1 MARVATAYA
10 ITSHPPADAIEPPS
24 SPRRLGRFRLRGAG
38 QTTFKL
44 QTEASGIAIVCT
56 LLFLEEA
63 GLPLPVAPGEAVL
76 IGAGLLV
83 ASGSAPVWLIVPL
96 AYVAVIAG
104 VLTGYAWAHRIG
116 PERVHA
122 LAARL
127 HAGGPYDRAAHR
139 LRGATP
145 LQIAASRLLPG
156 LRVYTSLVA
165 GAVGVNL
172 GRFMAGVLPA
182 SAVWVMAFTGLGFF
196 VGAPVE
202 RLLGRFEAY
211 GLRAAM
217 VAVVVIVWVVAAR
230 RMPPARIHSGSA
242 HDHEVLR
249 LVVALAVDLFAIT
262 GVAGA
267 LVLLSG
273 LAVGEAGD
281 LPLSGA
287 FFAILGIVYLVVARQ
302 TVGST
307 LGEAL
312 LDVRYHPPRRPWLP
326 QVR

>member
-1 MARVATAYA
+1 M
-10 ITSHPPADAIEPPS
+10 
-24 SPRRLGRFRLRGAG
+24 
-38 QTTFKL
+38 
-44 QTEASGIAIVCT
+44 QTEAPGIAIVCA

-63 GLPLPVAPGEAVL
+63 GVPLPVAPGEAVL

-83 ASGSAPVWLIVPL
+83 ASGSAPVWLMIPL
-96 AYVAVIAG
+96 AYLAVITG
-104 VLTGYAWAHRIG
+104 VMTAYAWANRIG
-116 PERVHA
+116 PKRVHA

-127 HAGGPYDRAAHR
+127 HAGRPYDRAAHR

-156 LRVYTSLVA
+156 LRVYTSIVA
-165 GAVGVNL
+165 GAVGVSL
-172 GRFMAGVLPA
+172 RRFMAGVLPA
-182 SAVWVMAFTGLGFF
+182 SAVWVVAFAGMGYF

-202 RLLGRFEAY
+202 RLLGRYEAY
-211 GLRAAM
+211 GLRAAL
-217 VAVVVIVWVVAAR
+217 VAAVVIVWVVAAR
-230 RMPPARIHSGSA
+230 RMPPARIQSSSA
-242 HDHEVLR
+242 PDHEVLR
-249 LVVALAVDLFAIT
+249 LAVALAVDLFAIT

-273 LAVGEAGD
+273 LAIGEAGD

-287 FFAILGIVYLVVARQ
+287 IFAILGVLYLVLARQ

-326 QVR
+326 KVR

>member
-1 MARVATAYA
+1 M
-10 ITSHPPADAIEPPS
+10 
-24 SPRRLGRFRLRGAG
+24 
-38 QTTFKL
+38 

-63 GLPLPVAPGEAVL
+63 GVPLPVAPGEAVL

-83 ASGSAPVWLIVPL
+83 ASGNAPVWLILPL
-96 AYVAVIAG
+96 AYLAVIAG

-116 PERVHA
+116 PQRVHA
-122 LAARL
+122 LAVRL
-127 HAGGPYDRAAHR
+127 HAGGPYERAAHR

-165 GAVGVNL
+165 GAVGVSL
-172 GRFMAGVLPA
+172 GRFMSGVLPA
-182 SAVWVMAFTGLGFF
+182 SAVWVVAFTSLGFF

-217 VAVVVIVWVVAAR
+217 VALVVIVWVVAAR
-230 RMPPARIHSGSA
+230 RMPPTRIQSA
-242 HDHEVLR
+242 SAPDHEVLR
-249 LVVALAVDLFAIT
+249 LAVALAVDLIAIT
-262 GVAGA
+262 AVAGV

-273 LAVGEAGD
+273 LAVDEAGD
-281 LPLSGA
+281 LPVSA
-287 FFAILGIVYLVVARQ
+287 SIFAILGILYLVVARQ

-312 LDVRYHPPRRPWLP
+312 LDIRYHPPRRPWLSKA
-326 QVR
+326 R

>member
-1 MARVATAYA
+1 
-10 ITSHPPADAIEPPS
+10 
-24 SPRRLGRFRLRGAG
+24 
-38 QTTFKL
+38 L
-44 QTEASGIAIVCT
+44 QTQASGIAIVCS

-63 GLPLPVAPGEAVL
+63 GVPLPVAPGEAVL

-96 AYVAVIAG
+96 AFLAVIAG
-104 VLTGYAWAHRIG
+104 VMTGYAWAHRIG
-116 PERVHA
+116 PKRVHA

-127 HAGGPYDRAAHR
+127 HAGGPYERAAHR
-139 LRGATP
+139 LKEATP

-165 GAVGVNL
+165 GAVGVSL
-172 GRFMAGVLPA
+172 ARFMAGVLPA
-182 SAVWVMAFTGLGFF
+182 SAVWVVAFTGMGFF

-230 RMPPARIHSGSA
+230 RMPPVRIHSGSA
-242 HDHEVLR
+242 PDHEMLR
-249 LVVALAVDLFAIT
+249 LAVALAVDLFAIT
-262 GVAGA
+262 VVAGA

-273 LAVGEAGD
+273 LAVGDAGD

-287 FFAILGIVYLVVARQ
+287 IFAILGILYLVMARQ